1 MPLSTTIGIAV
12 MAEVN
17 PSLAKEAFIILRNLL
32 SNLNNYHENIMHAAG
47 TSLVELIELIPFDK
61 TRYKQVHELLKII
74 KLTWHKDFH
83 HLNYLRKQMIR

>member
-1 MPLSTTIGIAV
+1 